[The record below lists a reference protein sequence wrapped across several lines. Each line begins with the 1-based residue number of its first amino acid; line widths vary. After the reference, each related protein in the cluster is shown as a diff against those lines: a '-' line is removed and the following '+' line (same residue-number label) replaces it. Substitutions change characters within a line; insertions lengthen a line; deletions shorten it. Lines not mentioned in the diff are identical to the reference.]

1 MPKPI
6 GLMRVDEV
14 LDVLKIGR
22 TSLYRGMREGKYPK
36 PLQLGLRT
44 SRWRASDI
52 FAVIDDT
59 PQKQ

>member
-36 PLQLGLRT
+36 PLRLGLRT
-44 SRWRASDI
+44 RRWRASDI

-59 PQKQ
+59 PQQQ